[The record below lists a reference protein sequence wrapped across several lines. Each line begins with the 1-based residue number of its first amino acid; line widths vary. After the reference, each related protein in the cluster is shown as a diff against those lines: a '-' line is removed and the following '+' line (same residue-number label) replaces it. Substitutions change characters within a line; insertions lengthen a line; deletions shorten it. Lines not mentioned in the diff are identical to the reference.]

1 MSLNEVKLIGNLGD
15 APDLRYMPSGDAAC
29 NFSVA
34 TSETWKDKQTGEKKE
49 ATEWHRCSAFDRGN
63 YKMAQYIAEGCQK
76 GTKIYISGSLHT
88 RKYEKDGIERY
99 ATEIKVNDFEIL
111 ANGVPRDGQPQGQP
125 QQGGFQQQ
133 PQTPP
138 AQPQSFGGNGQ
149 GGFGDPW
156 AGLVPAGAPK
166 EQGATLEQIKT
177 HKDIGGDVSKAK
189 QFGWVAESSEDLI
202 PF

>member
-34 TSETWKDKQTGEKKE
+34 TSESWKDKQTGEKKE

-125 QQGGFQQQ
+125 SGNSGQFGNQQAPQQ
-133 PQTPP
+133 PS
-138 AQPQSFGGNGQ
+138 QPQSFGHNWEGY
-149 GGFGDPW
+149 
-156 AGLVPAGAPK
+156 APAGKAAN
-166 EQGATLEQIKT
+166 ATIEEI
-177 HKDIGGDVSKAK
+177 KAK
-189 QFGWVAESSEDLI
+189 VNGNLDQAKANGWVTETDDI